1 MTANAT
7 ATRTATRRARALA
20 ALAAL
25 VLVLCAAAGSA
36 SASRLKELVNI
47 EGHRS
52 NPLTGFGIVVGLNGT
67 GDDARSPVVRRSL
80 AKMLK
85 RLGVTVDAAEIKAR
99 NVAAVVVTAEL
110 PAFSRAGSRMDVL
123 VSSMGA
129 AKSLEGGTL
138 IATPLKGANMET
150 YALAQG
156 PISTGGFVVQGGS
169 GSSARKNHVT
179 VARLPGGAVVERD
192 APGLAPTG
200 RIVLQLKQP
209 DFTTATRIAEAIDA
223 ALGAGTARVRDPGAV
238 TVLVGPSWRRRPVQ
252 LVATLE
258 ALQATPDAPA
268 RVVVDERT
276 GTVVVG
282 ANVSL
287 GPAAI
292 ASGGLEVEISESQ
305 EVSQPDTLS
314 EAGKTVVTPKTEI
327 KVTEK
332 EGSLHLVSDAATVAD
347 VAAALNALGVK
358 PRDLVSILQALK
370 AAGALTAEL
379 QLL

>member
-1 MTANAT
+1 MHRIAAT
-7 ATRTATRRARALA
+7 L
-20 ALAAL
+20 LCLLAL
-25 VLVLCAAAGSA
+25 VVGAGSA
-36 SASRLKELVNI
+36 SASRLKELVNV
-47 EGHRS
+47 EGQRP
-52 NPLTGFGIVVGLNGT
+52 NPMTGFGIVVGLNGT

-85 RLGVTVDAAEIKAR
+85 RLGVTVDAAEIKAK

-110 PAFSRAGSRMDVL
+110 PAFARSGSRLDVL

-138 IATPLKGANMET
+138 LATPLKGANMET
-150 YALAQG
+150 YAIAQG
-156 PISTGGFVVQGGS
+156 PVSTGGFVVQGAS
-169 GSSARKNHVT
+169 GSQARKNHVT
-179 VARLPGGAVVERD
+179 VARMPGGAIVERD
-192 APGLAPTG
+192 APGLAPRG

-209 DFTTATRIAEAIDA
+209 DFTTATRIAAAIDG
-223 ALGAGTARVRDPGAV
+223 ALGPGAAKVRDPGAV
-238 TVLVGPSWRRRPVQ
+238 TVLLTDKWRGKPVE

-258 ALQATPDAPA
+258 ALEATPDAPA

-292 ASGGLEVEISESQ
+292 ASGGLEVQIDESQ
-305 EVSQPDTLS
+305 EVSQPDTVAS
-314 EAGKTVVTPKTEI
+314 EVGKTVVTPKSKI
-327 KVTEK
+327 QVK
-332 EGSLHLVSDAATVAD
+332 EVPGSLHMLSGAATVAD
-347 VAAALNALGVK
+347 VATALNTLGVK
-358 PRDLVSILQALK
+358 PRDLVAILQALK
-370 AAGALTAEL
+370 AAGALTAEI

>member
-1 MTANAT
+1 MTHRKTLALIPT
-7 ATRTATRRARALA
+7 AL
-20 ALAAL
+20 LL
-25 VLVLCAAAGSA
+25 LGISGEA
-36 SASRLKELVNI
+36 SASRLKELVTI

-52 NPLTGFGIVVGLNGT
+52 NALTGFGIVVGLNGT

-85 RLGVTVDAAEIKAR
+85 RLGVTVDAAEIKAK

-110 PAFSRAGSRMDVL
+110 PAFARAGGRMDVL
-123 VSSMGA
+123 VSSMGS

-138 IATPLKGANMET
+138 LATPLKGANLET

-156 PISTGGFVVQGGS
+156 PVSTGGFVVQGAS
-169 GSSARKNHVT
+169 GSQARKNHVT
-179 VARLPGGAVVERD
+179 VARLPGGGAIERD
-192 APGLAPTG
+192 APGLAPRG

-209 DFTTATRIAEAIDA
+209 DFTTASRIAEAIDG
-223 ALGAGTARVRDPGAV
+223 ALGAGTAHVRDPGAV
-238 TVLVGPSWRRRPVQ
+238 VVLVAGKWQSRPVQ
-252 LVATLE
+252 LVAALE
-258 ALQATPDAPA
+258 ALEAEPDAPA

-282 ANVSL
+282 AHVSL

-305 EVSQPDTLS
+305 EVSQPSSVAS
-314 EAGKTVVTPKTEI
+314 EAGKTVVVPKTEI

-332 EGSLHLVSDAATVAD
+332 ADSLHMVAGAATVAD
-347 VAAALNALGVK
+347 VAASLNALGVK

-370 AAGALTAEL
+370 AAGALTAEI

>member
-1 MTANAT
+1 MNHRSINALV
-7 ATRTATRRARALA
+7 ALGS
-20 ALAAL
+20 AL
-25 VLVLCAAAGSA
+25 VLLGAGA
-36 SASRLKELVNI
+36 GPAGASRLKELVDI

-52 NPLTGFGIVVGLNGT
+52 NAMTGFGIVVGLNGT

-85 RLGVTVDAAEIKAR
+85 RLGVTVDAAEIKAK

-110 PAFSRAGSRMDVL
+110 PAFARAGSRMDVL
-123 VSSMGA
+123 VSSIGSS
-129 AKSLEGGTL
+129 KSLEGGTL

-156 PISTGGFVVQGGS
+156 PISTGGFLVQGGS
-169 GSSARKNHVT
+169 GSQTRKNFVT
-179 VARLPGGAVVERD
+179 VARMPGGAIIERD
-192 APGLAPTG
+192 APGLIPRG

-209 DFTTATRIAEAIDA
+209 DFTTATRIAAAIDK
-223 ALGAGTARVRDPGAV
+223 ALGPGSARVRDPGAV
-238 TVLVGPSWRRRPVQ
+238 TVLVTDKWRNHPVE
-252 LVATLE
+252 LVASLE
-258 ALQATPDAPA
+258 ALEATADAPA

-292 ASGGLEVEISESQ
+292 ASGGLEVEINETQ
-305 EVSQPDTLS
+305 EVSQPLAALS

-327 KVTEK
+327 KVKEK
-332 EGSLHLVSDAATVAD
+332 TDSLHMVAGAATVAD

-358 PRDLVSILQALK
+358 PRDLVAILQALK
-370 AAGALTAEL
+370 AAGALTAEI

>member
-1 MTANAT
+1 MKH
-7 ATRTATRRARALA
+7 RSLIALTLLIL
-20 ALAAL
+20 AL
-25 VLVLCAAAGSA
+25 GQGTA

-85 RLGVTVDAAEIKAR
+85 RLGVTVDAAEIKAK

-110 PAFSRAGSRMDVL
+110 HAFARSGGRLDVV
-123 VSSMGA
+123 VSSMGS

-156 PISTGGFVVQGGS
+156 PISTGGFAVQGGS
-169 GSSARKNHVT
+169 GSTTRKNHVT
-179 VARLPGGAVVERD
+179 VARMPGGAVLERD
-192 APGLAPTG
+192 APGLPVGG

-223 ALGAGTARVRDPGAV
+223 AMGAGTARVRDPGAV
-238 TVLVGPSWRRRPVQ
+238 TVLVSGQWRSRPIQ

-268 RVVVDERT
+268 RVIVDERT

-282 ANVSL
+282 ANVTL

-305 EVSQPDTLS
+305 EVSQPG
-314 EAGKTVVTPKTEI
+314 EFAERGKTVVAPRTDI

-332 EGSLHLVSDAATVAD
+332 GGSLHLVNGASTVAD
-347 VAAALNALGVK
+347 VAAALNTLGVK
-358 PRDLVSILQALK
+358 PRDLVAILQALK
-370 AAGALTAEL
+370 AAGALTAEIQL
-379 QLL
+379 Q

>member
-1 MTANAT
+1 MTWT
-7 ATRTATRRARALA
+7 TRLCLA
-20 ALAAL
+20 AAL
-25 VLVLCAAAGSA
+25 LLLPCLA
-36 SASRLKELVNI
+36 SASRLKDMVNI

-85 RLGVTVDAAEIKAR
+85 RLGVTVDANEIKAK

-110 PAFSRAGSRMDVL
+110 PAFARAGGRMDVL

-138 IATPLKGANMET
+138 IATPLKGGNMQT
-150 YALAQG
+150 YAIAQG
-156 PISTGGFVVQGGS
+156 PISTGGFAVQGGS
-169 GSSARKNHVT
+169 GSSTRKNHVT
-179 VARLPGGAVVERD
+179 VARMPGGAVLERD
-192 APGLAPTG
+192 APGLPPSG

-209 DFTTATRIAEAIDA
+209 DFTTATRIAESIDA
-223 ALGAGTARVRDPGAV
+223 ALGAGSARVRDPGAV
-238 TVLVGPSWRRRPVQ
+238 TVMVTGKWRNQPVQ
-252 LVATLE
+252 LVAALE
-258 ALQATPDAPA
+258 ALEATPDAPA

-282 ANVSL
+282 AGVTL

-292 ASGGLEVEISESQ
+292 ASGGLEVEISETQ
-305 EVSQPDTLS
+305 EVSQPADLS
-314 EAGKTVVTPKTEI
+314 STGKTVAVPKTQI
-327 KVTEK
+327 KVEEK
-332 EGSLHLVSDAATVAD
+332 GGSLHMVGGAATVAD
-347 VAAALNALGVK
+347 VASALNALGVK
-358 PRDLVSILQALK
+358 PRDLVAILQALK
-370 AAGALTAEL
+370 AAGALTAEI

>member
-1 MTANAT
+1 MMRSLTLLIALLAVPLAGT
-7 ATRTATRRARALA
+7 AT
-20 ALAAL
+20 
-25 VLVLCAAAGSA
+25 
-36 SASRLKELVNI
+36 ASRLKDMVDI

-85 RLGVTVDAAEIKAR
+85 RLGVTVDAAEIKAK

-110 PAFSRAGSRMDVL
+110 PAFARAGSKMDIL
-123 VSSMGA
+123 VSSMGS

-156 PISTGGFVVQGGS
+156 AISTGGFAVQGAS
-169 GSSARKNHVT
+169 GSQARKNHVT
-179 VARLPGGAVVERD
+179 VARVPSGATIERD
-192 APGLAPTG
+192 APGLAPRG

-209 DFTTATRIAEAIDA
+209 DFTTASRIAEAIDA
-223 ALGAGTARVRDPGAV
+223 SLGPGTAKVRDPGAV
-238 TVLVGPSWRRRPVQ
+238 IVLVTEKWRGRPVQ
-252 LVATLE
+252 LVAALE
-258 ALQATPDAPA
+258 ALEATPDAPA

-282 ANVSL
+282 AHVSL

-292 ASGGLEVEISESQ
+292 ASGGLEVYIGDSQ
-305 EVSQPDTLS
+305 EVSQPQSIASD
-314 EAGKTVVTPKTEI
+314 AGKTVVVPKSEI

-332 EGSLHLVSDAATVAD
+332 ADSLHLIAGAATVAD
-347 VAAALNALGVK
+347 VAASLNALGVK
-358 PRDLVSILQALK
+358 PRDLVAILQALK
-370 AAGALTAEL
+370 AAGALTAEI

>member
-1 MTANAT
+1 MTRSLRIAAGV
-7 ATRTATRRARALA
+7 LA
-20 ALAAL
+20 SALAAL
-25 VLVLCAAAGSA
+25 VVLTGGAA
-36 SASRLKELVNI
+36 SAGRLKDMVDI
-47 EGHRS
+47 EGYRS

-85 RLGVTVDAAEIKAR
+85 RLGVTVDASEIKAK

-110 PAFSRAGSRMDVL
+110 PAYARSGSRMDVL
-123 VSSMGA
+123 ISSMGS

-138 IATPLKGANMET
+138 IATPLKGGNLET
-150 YALAQG
+150 YGIAQG
-156 PISTGGFVVQGGS
+156 PISTGGFAVQGAS

-179 VARLPGGAVVERD
+179 VARMPGGAVLERD
-192 APGLAPTG
+192 APGLPPAG

-209 DFTTATRIAEAIDA
+209 DFTTASRIAAAIDN
-223 ALGAGTARVRDPGAV
+223 ALGPGTARVRDPGAV
-238 TVLVGPSWRRRPVQ
+238 TVLVAGSWRARPVQ
-252 LVATLE
+252 LIAALE
-258 ALQATPDAPA
+258 ALEATADAPA

-287 GPAAI
+287 GRAAI

-305 EVSQPDTLS
+305 DVSQPGELS
-314 EAGKTVVTPKTEI
+314 QGGKTVATPRSDI
-327 KVTEK
+327 KVHEK
-332 EGSLHLVSDAATVAD
+332 QDSLHLVAGASTVAD

-358 PRDLVSILQALK
+358 PRDLVAILQALK
-370 AAGALTAEL
+370 AAGSLTAEI

>member
-1 MTANAT
+1 MR
-7 ATRTATRRARALA
+7 TRICILIAL
-20 ALAAL
+20 L
-25 VLVLCAAAGSA
+25 VVVMAGSA

-47 EGHRS
+47 EGHRTNS
-52 NPLTGFGIVVGLNGT
+52 LTGFGIVVGLNGT

-85 RLGVTVDAAEIKAR
+85 RLGVTVDAAEIKAK
-99 NVAAVVVTAEL
+99 NVAAVVVTADL
-110 PAFSRAGSRMDVL
+110 AAFTRAGSRMDVV
-123 VSSMGA
+123 VSSMGS

-150 YALAQG
+150 YAIAQG
-156 PISTGGFVVQGGS
+156 PISTGGFAVQGGS
-169 GSSARKNHVT
+169 GSSTRKNHVT
-179 VARLPGGAVVERD
+179 VARLPGGAIIERD
-192 APGLAPTG
+192 APGLAPSG

-223 ALGAGTARVRDPGAV
+223 KLGAGTARVRDPGAV
-238 TVLVGPSWRRRPVQ
+238 TVLVAGQWRARPVQ
-252 LVATLE
+252 LVAALE
-258 ALQATPDAPA
+258 ALEATPDAPA

-305 EVSQPDTLS
+305 QVSQPGELTES
-314 EAGKTVVTPKTEI
+314 GKTVVVPKTEI
-327 KVTEK
+327 KVK
-332 EGSLHLVSDAATVAD
+332 EASGSLHMVAGASTVAD
-347 VAAALNALGVK
+347 VAAALNSLGVK

-370 AAGALTAEL
+370 AAGALTADI

>member
-1 MTANAT
+1 MST
-7 ATRTATRRARALA
+7 TRKLSLLA

-25 VLVLCAAAGSA
+25 LVAGAARPAA
-36 SASRLKELVNI
+36 ASRLKELVNI
-47 EGHRS
+47 EGQRTNS
-52 NPLTGFGIVVGLNGT
+52 MTGFGIVVGLSGT
-67 GDDARSPVVRRSL
+67 GDDASSPVVRRSL

-85 RLGVTVDAAEIKAR
+85 RLGVTVAATEIKAK

-110 PAFSRAGSRMDVL
+110 PAFARSGSRIDVL
-123 VSSMGA
+123 VSSMGS

-156 PISTGGFVVQGGS
+156 PISTGGFLVSGAS
-169 GSSARKNHVT
+169 GSQARKNFVT
-179 VARLPGGAVVERD
+179 VARMPGGAVIERD
-192 APGLAPTG
+192 APGLAPQG
-200 RIVLQLKQP
+200 RIVLQLKSP
-209 DFTTATRIAEAIDA
+209 DYTTATRIAAAIDK
-223 ALGAGTARVRDPGAV
+223 ALGPGSARVRDPGAV
-238 TVLVGPSWRRRPVQ
+238 TVLVTSKWRGRPVE

-258 ALQATPDAPA
+258 ALEATPDAPA

-287 GPAAI
+287 GAAAI
-292 ASGGLEVEISESQ
+292 ASGGLEVEINESS
-305 EVSQPDTLS
+305 EVSQPDAVLS
-314 EAGKTVVTPKTEI
+314 DAGKTVVTKKTDL
-327 KVTEK
+327 KVKEK
-332 EGSLHLVSDAATVAD
+332 EGNLHMVKGAATVAD
-347 VAAALNALGVK
+347 VAAALNGLGVK

-370 AAGALTAEL
+370 AAGALTAEI